1 LSAETKCGK
10 QNLLDHT
17 AAGPEDEL
25 RGITTIDTTTDNKV
39 AKCFQFFLQHARSS
53 VKLSRVNNCDS
64 DSGEGK
70 LW

>member
-25 RGITTIDTTTDNKV
+25 DGITTIDTTDNKV
-39 AKCFQFFLQHARSS
+39 AKCFQFFLHHARSS
-53 VKLSRVNNCDS
+53 VKLSRVN
-64 DSGEGK
+64 
-70 LW
+70 